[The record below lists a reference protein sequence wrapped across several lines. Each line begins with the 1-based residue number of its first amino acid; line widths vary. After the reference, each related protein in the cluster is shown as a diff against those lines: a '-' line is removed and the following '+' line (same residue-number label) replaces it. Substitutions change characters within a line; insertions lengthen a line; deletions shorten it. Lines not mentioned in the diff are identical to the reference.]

1 MSDYYSEPDNNNSG
15 KDVGQTTFVLGLLSL
30 LFQTVLGGITIAAFV
45 LGILA
50 VVKGGRLKRAG
61 YNTSLLSA
69 GYIMGLIG
77 LILSSIVVVLF
88 SMLFGIAFII
98 PLFLL
103 I

>member
-1 MSDYYSEPDNNNSG
+1 MSDYYSEPANNNSG
-15 KDVGQTTFVLGLLSL
+15 KDVGQTTFILGLLSL

-45 LGILA
+45 LGIIA

-61 YNTSLLSA
+61 YNSSMLSA

-77 LILSSIVVVLF
+77 LILSSIVMALF
-88 SMLFGIAFII
+88 AMLFGFAFLI
-98 PLFLL
+98 PIFLF

>member
-88 SMLFGIAFII
+88 SMLFGFAFII

>member
-1 MSDYYSEPDNNNSG
+1 MSDYYSEPDNNNCG

-30 LFQTVLGGITIAAFV
+30 LFQTVFGGITIAAFV

-61 YNTSLLSA
+61 YDTSLLSA

-77 LILSSIVVVLF
+77 LVLSSIVVVLF

>member
-1 MSDYYSEPDNNNSG
+1 MSDYYSEPKNNNSD
-15 KDVGQTTFVLGLLSL
+15 KDIGQTTFVLGLLSL
-30 LFQTVLGGITIAAFV
+30 LFQTVFGGITIAAFV